1 MSPEAE
7 MKILNLYKNQ
17 PVRKAANA
25 LSIAEI
31 FHAQRVCAKRIRLA
45 GLTVG
50 D

>member
-1 MSPEAE
+1 MSPEAQ

-31 FHAQRVCAKRIRLA
+31 FHAQRVLAQRVRLA
-45 GLTVG
+45 GLQIG